1 MKIVR
6 YQHEDKIHYGILDE
20 QECVR
25 ALAGSPYESLD
36 TTDESLPLSTVR
48 LLAPVESPRLIGVG
62 LNYAAHAAE
71 SGKEHPAQPM
81 VFMLPS
87 TAVIGPGDAIVY
99 PLQGDNV
106 HFEGE
111 LAVVIGRRARRVSET
126 EALDYVLGY
135 TCGNDVSERVI
146 QAAEMDLGC
155 LLVGKGFDTFK
166 PLGPWIETNVDPTGL
181 RLRTHLNGET
191 RQDANTSD
199 LIFSVPRLVAYL
211 SEAITLLPGDV
222 IMTGTPSGVG
232 PLAPGDVVE
241 IEIEGIG
248 SLRNN
253 VVSEVS

>member
-6 YQHEDKIHYGILDE
+6 YQHEDKTHHGLLEE
-20 QECVR
+20 QDR
-25 ALAGSPYESLD
+25 IRPLSGSPYESLD
-36 TTDESLPLSTVR
+36 TTDESLPLNTVR

-71 SGKEHPAQPM
+71 SGKEHPPQPM

-99 PLQGDNV
+99 PLQGKSV

-111 LAVVIGRRARRVSET
+111 LAVVIGRRTRRVSEGD
-126 EALDYVLGY
+126 ALNHVLGY

-166 PLGPWIETNVDPTGL
+166 PLGPWIEL
-181 RLRTHLNGET
+181 RRRSLGPET
-191 RQDANTSD
+191 DDA
-199 LIFSVPRLVAYL
+199 
-211 SEAITLLPGDV
+211 G
-222 IMTGTPSGVG
+222 
-232 PLAPGDVVE
+232 
-241 IEIEGIG
+241 
-248 SLRNN
+248 
-253 VVSEVS
+253 